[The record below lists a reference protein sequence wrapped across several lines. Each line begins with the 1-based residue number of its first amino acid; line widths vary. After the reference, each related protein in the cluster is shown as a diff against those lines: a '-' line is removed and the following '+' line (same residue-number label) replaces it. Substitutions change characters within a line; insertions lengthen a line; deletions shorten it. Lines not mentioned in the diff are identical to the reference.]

1 VFEQGGLSE
10 KVPVVDLSSSSDEKG
25 LIPDILRDEEFTKK
39 LFGDLNRDVLEPP
52 DDNKIIIISDSD
64 EEEEEVREEKTTG
77 TKTVATFDVVN
88 LSSTASTD
96 ANDAPTGVKMIIV
109 MIAPPIRRLTAAT
122 MMETVL
128 GYLRLPRQE
137 GV

>member
-1 VFEQGGLSE
+1 VFEQGDLSE
-10 KVPVVDLSSSSDEKG
+10 KVPVVDLSSSSNEKG

-52 DDNKIIIISDSD
+52 DDNKIIILSDSD
-64 EEEEEVREEKTTG
+64 EEEEEVREGKTTG

-96 ANDAPTGVKMIIV
+96 ANDAPTG
-109 MIAPPIRRLTAAT
+109 
-122 MMETVL
+122 
-128 GYLRLPRQE
+128 
-137 GV
+137 